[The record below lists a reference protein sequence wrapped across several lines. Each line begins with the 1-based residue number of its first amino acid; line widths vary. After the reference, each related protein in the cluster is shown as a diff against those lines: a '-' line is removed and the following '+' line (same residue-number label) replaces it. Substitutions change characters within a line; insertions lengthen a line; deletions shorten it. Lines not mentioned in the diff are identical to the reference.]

1 MASLKLTPLRLL
13 AFASPAAPIAAMGLP
28 IAVYLPP
35 FYASE
40 MGLGLAVVGW
50 VFMIARFWDVF
61 TDPVLG
67 LLSDKYRTRWGRRR
81 HWIVASLPIMLI
93 ATYMLFMPTA
103 PVSGGYLLMWM
114 VILYIG
120 WTLLTLSHMSWGA
133 ELTPDYNER
142 SLVQGWREGA
152 LILGMLLV
160 LITPAVIDYIG
171 PEDVGRA
178 RVAAMGWFVI
188 ILLPIAVLAA
198 VTLVGERE
206 VPAPKHVPFREAI
219 RVLIYNSPLRRLLAA
234 DLANGIGSGT
244 MAALFIF
251 VAADV
256 LQMGAWS
263 SAILLAYFAAGVVFV
278 PVMIRL
284 SYYFGK
290 HRTLALSAI
299 LNGIG
304 LPLIYLVGPGDV
316 LIMVIFTAL
325 FGINL
330 GAGSFLLRSVMAD
343 VADQDEL
350 ATGNQ
355 RTGLFFSLLTMT
367 SKIGAALA
375 VGLTY
380 ALIDYLGFVPGSD
393 ANTALAL
400 EGVRG
405 TFVWL
410 PTAMYFAV
418 GLIMWNFPLDEERQ
432 RENRRLIME
441 RTEREPPIVPFE

>member
-35 FYASE
+35 FYATE
-40 MGLGLAVVGW
+40 MGLGLATVGW

-67 LLSDKYRTRWGRRR
+67 VLSDKYRTRWGRRR
-81 HWIVASLPIMLI
+81 HWIVASLPVMLL
-93 ATYMLFMPTA
+93 ATYMLFIPTA
-103 PVSGGYLLMWM
+103 PVSATYLLGWM

-142 SLVQGWREGA
+142 SLVQGWREGS

-171 PEDVGRA
+171 PEDVGTA

-198 VTLVGERE
+198 VSLVGERD
-206 VPAPKHVPFREAI
+206 VPEPKHVPFREAVG
-219 RVLIYNSPLRRLLAA
+219 VLLRNSPLRRLLAA

-263 SAILLAYFAAGVVFV
+263 SAILLAYFGAGVIFV
-278 PVMIRL
+278 PLMIKL
-284 SYYFGK
+284 SYVFGK
-290 HRTLALSAI
+290 HQTLAASAV
-299 LNGIG
+299 LNGLG
-304 LPLIYLVGPGDV
+304 LPLIYVVGPGDV
-316 LIMVIFTAL
+316 VMMVVFTAM

-343 VADQDEL
+343 VADHDEVE
-350 ATGNQ
+350 TGNQ

-367 SKIGAALA
+367 SKVGAALA

-380 ALIDYLGFVPGSD
+380 YLIDTLGFVPRGD
-393 ANTALAL
+393 NTQAALD
-400 EGVRG
+400 GVRA

-410 PTAMYFAV
+410 PTVMYFAV
-418 GLIMWNFPLDEERQ
+418 GAIMWSFPLDEAQQ
-432 RENRRLIME
+432 RENRRRIME

>member
-35 FYASE
+35 FYATE
-40 MGLGLAVVGW
+40 MGLGLAGVGT
-50 VFMIARFWDVF
+50 VFMVARFWDVF

-67 LLSDKYRTRWGRRR
+67 LVSDRYPTRWGRRR
-81 HWIVASLPIMLI
+81 HWIVASLPVMLI
-93 ATYMLFMPTA
+93 ATYMLFIPTA
-103 PVSGGYLLMWM
+103 PVSAGYLLGWM
-114 VILYIG
+114 GILYIG

-142 SLVQGWREGA
+142 SLVQGWREGS

-171 PEDVGRA
+171 PDDVGTA

-206 VPAPKHVPFREAI
+206 VPEPKHVPLGEAVG
-219 RVLIYNSPLRRLLAA
+219 VLLRNGPLRRLLAA
-234 DLANGIGSGT
+234 DLANGVGSGT

-263 SAILLAYFAAGVVFV
+263 STILLAYFGAGVIFV
-278 PVMIRL
+278 PLMIKL
-284 SYYFGK
+284 SYIFGK
-290 HRTLALSAI
+290 HQTLAVSAV
-299 LNGIG
+299 LNGLG
-304 LPLIYLVGPGDV
+304 LPLIYIVGPGDV
-316 LIMVIFTAL
+316 LMMVLLTAL

-343 VADQDEL
+343 VADRDQVE
-350 ATGNQ
+350 TGNQ

-375 VGLTY
+375 VGMTY
-380 ALIDYLGFVPGSD
+380 ALIDGLGFVPQGEN
-393 ANTALAL
+393 AQAALD
-400 EGVRG
+400 GVRA

-410 PTAMYFAV
+410 PTVMYFAV
-418 GLIMWNFPLDEERQ
+418 GLIMWRFPLDEAQQ
-432 RENRRLIME
+432 RENRRIIME

>member
-35 FYASE
+35 FYATE
-40 MGLGLAVVGW
+40 MGLGLATVGW
-50 VFMIARFWDVF
+50 VFMLARFWDVF

-81 HWIVASLPIMLI
+81 HWIVASLPVMLV
-93 ATYMLFMPTA
+93 ATYMLFIPTA
-103 PVSGGYLLMWM
+103 PVTATYLLMWM

-142 SLVQGWREGA
+142 SLVQGWREGS

-171 PEDVGRA
+171 PEDVGTA

-198 VTLVGERE
+198 VSLVGERE
-206 VPAPKHVPFREAI
+206 VPEPKHVPFREAI
-219 RVLIYNSPLRRLLAA
+219 GVLLRNSPLRRLLAA

-256 LQMGAWS
+256 LMMGPWS
-263 SAILLAYFAAGVVFV
+263 SVILLAYFGAGVIFV
-278 PVMIRL
+278 PLMIKL
-284 SYYFGK
+284 SYIFGK
-290 HRTLALSAI
+290 HQTLAASAV
-299 LNGIG
+299 LNGLG
-304 LPLIYLVGPGDV
+304 LPLIYIVGPGDV
-316 LIMVIFTAL
+316 LMMVIFTAM

-343 VADQDEL
+343 VADHDEVE
-350 ATGNQ
+350 TGNQ

-367 SKIGAALA
+367 GKVGAAVA
-375 VGLTY
+375 VGATY
-380 ALIDYLGFVPGSD
+380 YLIDTLGFVPRGD
-393 ANTALAL
+393 NTQAALD
-400 EGVRG
+400 GVRA

-410 PTAMYFAV
+410 PTVMYFAV
-418 GLIMWNFPLDEERQ
+418 GAIMWTFPLDEAQ
-432 RENRRLIME
+432 QQENRRRIME

>member
-1 MASLKLTPLRLL
+1 MARVSLTPFRLF
-13 AFASPAAPIAAMGLP
+13 AFAAPAVPIAAMGLP
-28 IAVYLPP
+28 ISVYLPP
-35 FYASE
+35 FYAGE

-50 VFMIARFWDVF
+50 VFMVARFWDVF

-67 LLSDKYRTRWGRRR
+67 LLSDSYRTRWGRRR
-81 HWIVASLPIMLI
+81 HWIVVSLPIMLI
-93 ATYMLFMPTA
+93 ATYMLFLPA
-103 PVSGGYLLMWM
+103 PPVSGAYLLGWM

-160 LITPAVIDYIG
+160 LITPAIIDYIG

-188 ILLPIAVLAA
+188 ILLPVTVLLA
-198 VTLVGERE
+198 VTTVGERD
-206 VPAPKHVPFREAI
+206 VPPPKHVPFREAMA
-219 RVLIYNSPLRRLLAA
+219 VLARNGPLRRLLAA
-234 DLANGIGSGT
+234 DLANGLGAGT

-251 VAADV
+251 VATDV

-263 SAILLAYFAAGVVFV
+263 SAILLAYFAAGVIFV
-278 PVMIRL
+278 PLIVKI
-284 SYYFGK
+284 SYRFGK
-290 HRTLALSAI
+290 HRTMAASAL
-299 LNGIG
+299 LNGVG
-304 LPLIYLVGPGDV
+304 LPLIYVVQPGDV
-316 LIMVIFTAL
+316 ALMIIFTAL
-325 FGINL
+325 FGVNL

-343 VADQDEL
+343 VADHDTVE
-350 ATGNQ
+350 TGNH

-367 SKIGAALA
+367 SKLGAALA

-380 ALIDYLGFVPGSD
+380 ALIDYLGFVPRGE

-400 EGVRG
+400 EGVRA

-410 PTAMYFAV
+410 PTAMYLAV
-418 GLIMWNFPLDEERQ
+418 GVIMWNFPLDETRQ
-432 RENRRLIME
+432 RENRRIILE
-441 RTEREPPIVPFE
+441 RTEREAPIVPFE

>member
-35 FYASE
+35 FYATE
-40 MGLGLAVVGW
+40 MGLGLATVGW

-81 HWIVASLPIMLI
+81 HWIVASLPVMLV
-93 ATYMLFMPTA
+93 ATYMLFIPTA
-103 PVSGGYLLMWM
+103 PVTATYLLMWM

-142 SLVQGWREGA
+142 SLVQGWREGS

-171 PEDVGRA
+171 PEDVGTA

-198 VTLVGERE
+198 VSLVGERD
-206 VPAPKHVPFREAI
+206 VPEPKHVPFREAFG
-219 RVLIYNSPLRRLLAA
+219 VLLRNSPLRRLLAA

-263 SAILLAYFAAGVVFV
+263 SAILLAYFGAGVIFV
-278 PVMIRL
+278 PLMIKL
-284 SYYFGK
+284 SYIFGK
-290 HRTLALSAI
+290 HQTLAASAV
-299 LNGIG
+299 LNGLG
-304 LPLIYLVGPGDV
+304 LPLIYIVGPGDV
-316 LIMVIFTAL
+316 LMMVVFTAM

-343 VADQDEL
+343 VADHDEVE
-350 ATGNQ
+350 TGNQ

-367 SKIGAALA
+367 SKVGAALA

-380 ALIDYLGFVPGSD
+380 YLIDTLGFVPRGD
-393 ANTALAL
+393 NTQAALD
-400 EGVRG
+400 GVRA

-410 PTAMYFAV
+410 PTVMYFAV
-418 GLIMWNFPLDEERQ
+418 GAIMWSFPLDEAQ
-432 RENRRLIME
+432 QQENRRRIME

>member
-1 MASLKLTPLRLL
+1 MASLKLSPLRLF

-50 VFMIARFWDVF
+50 VFMVARFWDVF

-67 LLSDKYRTRWGRRR
+67 VLSDKFVTRWGRRR
-81 HWIVASLPIMLI
+81 HWIVASVPIMLI
-93 ATYMLFMPTA
+93 ATYMLFMPVA
-103 PVSGGYLLMWM
+103 PVSGAYLLSWM

-171 PEDVGRA
+171 PEEVGRA

-188 ILLPIAVLAA
+188 ILLPIGVAMA
-198 VTLVGERE
+198 VTLVGERD
-206 VPAPKHVPFREAI
+206 VPAPKHVPFREAVGVMV
-219 RVLIYNSPLRRLLAA
+219 RNGPLRRLLAA
-234 DLANGIGSGT
+234 DLANGFGGGT

-256 LQMGAWS
+256 LQMGVWS
-263 SAILLAYFAAGVVFV
+263 SVILLAYFAAGVIFV
-278 PVMIRL
+278 PLIIKL
-284 SYYFGK
+284 SYRFGK
-290 HRTLALSAI
+290 HLTLSVSALV
-299 LNGIG
+299 NGAG
-304 LPLIYLVGPGDV
+304 LPLMYVVQPGDV
-316 LIMVIFTAL
+316 ALMVIFTAM

-343 VADQDEL
+343 VADHDQVE
-350 ATGNQ
+350 TGNP

-367 SKIGAALA
+367 GKVGAALA
-375 VGLTY
+375 VGVTY
-380 ALIDYLGFVPGSD
+380 ALIDQLGFVPNGE
-393 ANTALAL
+393 NTATAL

-405 TFVWL
+405 TFIWL
-410 PTAMYFAV
+410 PTVMYFTVAW
-418 GLIMWNFPLDEERQ
+418 LMWSFPLDEAQQ
-432 RENRRLIME
+432 RENRRIIME
-441 RTEREPPIVPFE
+441 RAEREPPIVPFE

>member
-35 FYASE
+35 FYATE
-40 MGLGLAVVGW
+40 MGLGLATVGW
-50 VFMIARFWDVF
+50 VFMLARFWDVF

-81 HWIVASLPIMLI
+81 HWIVASLPVMLV
-93 ATYMLFMPTA
+93 ATYMLFIPTA
-103 PVSGGYLLMWM
+103 PVTATYLLMWM

-142 SLVQGWREGA
+142 SLVQGWREGS

-171 PEDVGRA
+171 PEDVGTA

-198 VTLVGERE
+198 VTLVGERD
-206 VPAPKHVPFREAI
+206 VPEPKHVPFREAI
-219 RVLIYNSPLRRLLAA
+219 GVLLRNSPLRRLLAA

-263 SAILLAYFAAGVVFV
+263 SAILLAYFAAGVIFV
-278 PVMIRL
+278 PLMIKL
-284 SYYFGK
+284 SYIFGK
-290 HRTLALSAI
+290 HQTLAASAV
-299 LNGIG
+299 LNGLG
-304 LPLIYLVGPGDV
+304 LPLIYIVGPGDV
-316 LIMVIFTAL
+316 LMMVIFTAM

-343 VADQDEL
+343 VADHDEVE
-350 ATGNQ
+350 TGNQ

-367 SKIGAALA
+367 GKVGAALA
-375 VGLTY
+375 VGVTY
-380 ALIDYLGFVPGSD
+380 YLIDTFGFVPRGD
-393 ANTALAL
+393 NTQAALD
-400 EGVRG
+400 GVRA

-410 PTAMYFAV
+410 PTLMYFAV
-418 GLIMWNFPLDEERQ
+418 GAIMWTFPLDEAQQ
-432 RENRRLIME
+432 RENRRRIME

>member
-35 FYASE
+35 FYATE
-40 MGLGLAVVGW
+40 MGLGLATVGW
-50 VFMIARFWDVF
+50 VFMFARFWDVF

-81 HWIVASLPIMLI
+81 HWIVASLPVMLI
-93 ATYMLFMPTA
+93 ATYMLFIPTA
-103 PVSGGYLLMWM
+103 PVTATYLLGWM
-114 VILYIG
+114 IILYIG

-171 PEDVGRA
+171 PEDVGTA

-188 ILLPIAVLAA
+188 ILLPVAVLAA

-206 VPAPKHVPFREAI
+206 VPEPKHVPFREATG
-219 RVLIYNSPLRRLLAA
+219 VLLRNGPLRRLLAA

-256 LQMGAWS
+256 LKMGSWS
-263 SAILLAYFAAGVVFV
+263 SAILLAYFGAGVIFV
-278 PVMIRL
+278 PLMIKL
-284 SYYFGK
+284 SYIFGK
-290 HRTLALSAI
+290 HQTLAASAV
-299 LNGIG
+299 LNGLG
-304 LPLIYLVGPGDV
+304 LPLIYIVGPGDV
-316 LIMVIFTAL
+316 LMMVLFTAL

-343 VADQDEL
+343 VADHDEL
-350 ATGNQ
+350 ETGNK

-367 SKIGAALA
+367 GKVGAALA
-375 VGLTY
+375 VGVTY
-380 ALIDYLGFVPGSD
+380 ALIDQLGFVPRGD
-393 ANTALAL
+393 NTQAALD
-400 EGVRG
+400 GVRA

-410 PTAMYFAV
+410 PTVMYFAV
-418 GLIMWNFPLDEERQ
+418 GAIMWSFPLDEAQ
-432 RENRRLIME
+432 QSENRRRIME